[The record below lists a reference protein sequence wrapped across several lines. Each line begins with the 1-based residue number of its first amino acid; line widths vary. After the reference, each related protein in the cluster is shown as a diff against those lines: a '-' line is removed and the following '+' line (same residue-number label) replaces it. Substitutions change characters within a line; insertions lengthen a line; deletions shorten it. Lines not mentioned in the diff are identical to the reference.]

1 MYQERR
7 ALALSLSDTKSA
19 VSKLHRIIDVILFVI
34 VVVIWLL
41 ILDIATTQLL
51 LFVSSQLVLMVF
63 IFGNTLKTVFE
74 AIVFVFVHHPFD
86 VGDRCLIDGT
96 MVWRLTFCLN
106 VFFFSE
112 NQMLKYIISV
122 KNNVLRFILLAF

>member
-1 MYQERR
+1 MELASIAQFKPRLWCSQVNVYQERR

-19 VSKLHRIIDVILFVI
+19 VSKLHRMIDVVLSII
-34 VVVIWLL
+34 VLVIWLL

-74 AIVFVFVHHPFD
+74 AIVFVFVYHPFD
-86 VGDRCLIDGT
+86 VGDRCLIDGV
-96 MVWRLTFCLN
+96 MV
-106 VFFFSE
+106 S
-112 NQMLKYIISV
+112 
-122 KNNVLRFILLAF
+122 